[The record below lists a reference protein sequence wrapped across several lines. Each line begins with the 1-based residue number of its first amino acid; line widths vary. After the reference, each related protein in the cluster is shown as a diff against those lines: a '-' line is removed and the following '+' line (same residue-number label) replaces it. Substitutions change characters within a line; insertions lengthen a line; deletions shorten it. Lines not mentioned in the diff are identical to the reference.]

1 MTLLRLNLGAGGV
14 HLDGFVSVD
23 LRGADVNHDLAEMP
37 WPFEDGSATAIL
49 ASHVLEHFDQKAG
62 ALFLRECARI
72 LKPGGVLSVAVPD
85 MDKFIEARLTGRWEL
100 LGGYLWTDLND
111 LLGGG
116 LSEPRTEQRH
126 KHMYSWGSL
135 AWALWDAG
143 LQPKR
148 VGFDGSALGLVH
160 TPAYRAISLYVDAVK
175 V

>member
-1 MTLLRLNLGAGGV
+1 MKLNLGAGGV
-14 HLDGFVSVD
+14 HPDGFTSVD
-23 LRGADVNHDLAEMP
+23 LRGADVNHDLSEMP
-37 WPFEDGSATAIL
+37 WPFQNSSATAIL

-72 LKPGGVLSVAVPD
+72 LKPDGILSVAVPD

-116 LSEPRTEQRH
+116 ENEPHPEQRH
-126 KHMYSWGSL
+126 KYMYSWGSL

-148 VGFDGSALGLVH
+148 VGFEDCALGAVH
-160 TPAYRAISLYVDAVK
+160 TAQYRAISLYVDAVK